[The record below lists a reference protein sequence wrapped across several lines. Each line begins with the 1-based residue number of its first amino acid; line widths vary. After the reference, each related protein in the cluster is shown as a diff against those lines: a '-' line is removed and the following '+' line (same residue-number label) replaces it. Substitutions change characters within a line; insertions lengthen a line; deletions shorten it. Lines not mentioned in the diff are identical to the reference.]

1 MSESRAMMSEVN
13 GVFGNVRQ
21 CFVSLE
27 YCASVQKLAPWT
39 AGAGGVLGHH
49 PHRLHSVED
58 SALDT
63 PKGAEEVCR
72 KSGGHQVEAERV
84 CLFSEKSGD
93 GKGKFRE

>member
-1 MSESRAMMSEVN
+1 M
-13 GVFGNVRQ
+13 
-21 CFVSLE
+21 
-27 YCASVQKLAPWT
+27 VQKLAPWT
-39 AGAGGVLGHH
+39 AGAMVLGHH

-72 KSGGHQVEAERV
+72 KSGGHQVEAEREV
-84 CLFSEKSGD
+84 FVLRKSGD

>member
-39 AGAGGVLGHH
+39 AGAGGLLGHH

-72 KSGGHQVEAERV
+72 KSGGPY
-84 CLFSEKSGD
+84 
-93 GKGKFRE
+93 RENVFILRKIWGWEGEI